1 MSKAF
6 IVAVKEEVNHQELI
20 NGWPVLF
27 CGVGKLNA
35 ALGAHELIQRGVDE
49 IINIGSCGST
59 RHHLGEIIPIGRVF
73 QDIDC
78 SPICA
83 YGHTAF
89 EPGDPFIVLDENSD
103 HTCFST
109 DYFYDHQQIAK
120 YSDHYLNMIN
130 TCSVFDM
137 ELFAI
142 AKTCKK
148 FGVKLSAYKWVSD
161 DGDFSKWEENCRLSS
176 QKVMDMLANAK

>member
-6 IVAVKEEVNHQELI
+6 IVAVKEEVNHQEFI
-20 NGWPVLF
+20 HGYPVFF

-35 ALGAHELIQRGVDE
+35 SLGAQELIQRGVNE

-59 RHHLGEIIPIGRVF
+59 RHSLGEIIRVGKVF

-89 EPGDPFIVLDENSD
+89 ESGEPFILLDPTSE

-109 DYFYDHQQIAK
+109 DYFYDHQQLSK
-120 YSDHYLNMIN
+120 YSPAYLHMIR
-130 TCSVFDM
+130 TSSVFDM

-142 AKTCKK
+142 AKTCQKY
-148 FGVKLSAYKWVSD
+148 GVKLSAYKWVSD
-161 DGDFSKWEENCRLSS
+161 DGDFSKWEENCRISS
-176 QKVMDMLANAK
+176 QKVMDMLIK